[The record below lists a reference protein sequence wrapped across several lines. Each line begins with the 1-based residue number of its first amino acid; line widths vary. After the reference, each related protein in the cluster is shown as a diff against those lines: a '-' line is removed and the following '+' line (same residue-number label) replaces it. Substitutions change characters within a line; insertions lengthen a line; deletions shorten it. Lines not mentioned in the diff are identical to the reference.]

1 MKSKILFIILVLI
14 SMLCLNMVYAQTTS
28 NEENY
33 LDAETKRI
41 WGLTNLEKELDSDGK
56 LYVSSIKVLSNGE
69 YITIKWNG
77 VIESDIV
84 YHVYRSATPIATRS
98 ILNNNATEIGS
109 VVSQDNL
116 SDVFSIQDYPPS
128 NGPYYYA
135 ITTSISGMAHI
146 FNAKPNTDMTI
157 RSVYVDAAFVSDSI
171 TSPDDNASLPLI
183 KLDTKNYV
191 NGIVSRIHSR
201 NKVILS
207 WNTIENNN
215 DVEYMLYRY
224 TSPISNN
231 AQLENAELISKTKES
246 FINDTLKPDFDAYYY
261 ISANTFED
269 NIFVAGDNYTI
280 EPISI
285 SSDVYTETTE
295 DDFDIN
301 NPFYFKVNS
310 MNAFIKDNDAV
321 VQWKIPKIPST
332 NYYYLLFT
340 STNKFYSGQNVIVDS
355 FLSTAKKISTSDVKL
370 GSNESIMYIDNTAKS
385 FINEPI
391 YYSLFMV
398 LNDQIPSV
406 VLSDG
411 MYTLKPITFKS
422 DTDIIAT
429 NKTDKT
435 NIAKED
441 QKENEDKTKKPDV
454 VKDNAK
460 NYRETYNKA
469 LVYFNK
475 NKYQDIRDLLEPIAN
490 FVSDKKLYYDVNL
503 LLAIS
508 YYKLGQ
514 KRSSLDVLKKI
525 HSTSPKEVDFW
536 IRQVLSDL

>member
-1 MKSKILFIILVLI
+1 MKSKILFIILVLT

-28 NEENY
+28 NEESY

-41 WGLTNLEKELDSDGK
+41 WGLTNLEKELDSDGE
-56 LYVSSIKVLSNGE
+56 LYVSSIKVSSNGE

-146 FNAKPNTDMTI
+146 FNAQPNTDMTI

-171 TSPDDNASLPLI
+171 ISPDDNASLPLI

-231 AQLENAELISKTKES
+231 AQLDNAELISKTKES
-246 FINDTLKPDFDAYYY
+246 FINDTLKPDLDAYYY

-295 DDFDIN
+295 TDFDIN

-355 FLSTAKKISTSDVKL
+355 FLSTAKKISTSDVKS

-429 NKTDKT
+429 NKTDQT

-441 QKENEDKTKKPDV
+441 EDKTKKPDV
-454 VKDNAK
+454 VKDNTK
-460 NYRETYNKA
+460 NDRETYNKA
-469 LVYFNK
+469 QAYFNK
-475 NKYQDIRDLLEPIAN
+475 NKYQDIRNLLEPIAN
-490 FVSDKKLYYDVNL
+490 SVSDKKLYYDVNL

-514 KRSSLDVLKKI
+514 KRSSLDILKKI
-525 HSTSPKEVDFW
+525 HSASPKEVDFW